1 MLDHTPHIWILLGK
15 GAGGNAQMIALAEA
29 LGWPYDA
36 KRIVY
41 NKLNRIPNI
50 LLGASAIS
58 VDRRSSDSLAP
69 PWPDIVIAGSRRS
82 APVARWIKKQ
92 SGGKARLV
100 HLMHT
105 QAPLHHFDLIITT
118 PQYRL
123 PQAANVVHNTAP
135 LNPLPLERLAAAAD
149 RWRDR
154 LASLPHPWTAVLVGG
169 NSSAYILDP
178 STSARLGHEATA
190 VARAGGGS
198 LLVTT
203 SPRTPADAA
212 DALVAAIDCPA
223 HVYRWQSNDPDNPYH
238 AFLALA
244 DQFIVTADTASQLI
258 EACQT
263 GKPVQVFDWPQR
275 SPRSAWKRILHSW
288 SEGRGDSGSPPNTLM
303 NRVFDRFVYLGLIKP
318 PRDFAALR
326 QALRRRGAL
335 RNLTEPPTSER
346 KPFDDIERA
355 VERIERLAAATRR

>member
-1 MLDHTPHIWILLGK
+1 MTHHTPLVWILLGK

-29 LGWPYDA
+29 LGWPYET
-36 KRIVY
+36 KRIIY

-50 LLGASAIS
+50 LLGASAVS
-58 VDRRSSDSLAP
+58 VNKHGSDALAP

-92 SGGKARLV
+92 SGGKVRLV

-105 QAPLHHFDLIITT
+105 QAPLRHFDLILTT

-123 PQAANVVHNTAP
+123 PEAANVVHNTAP
-135 LNPLPLERLAAAAD
+135 LNPLPMERLATAAE

-154 LASLPHPWTAVLVGG
+154 LAPLPHPWTALLVGG

-178 STSARLGHEATA
+178 STAARLGHEATA
-190 VARAGGGS
+190 IARAGSGS

-203 SPRTPADAA
+203 SPRTPADAT
-212 DALVAAIDCPA
+212 DALAAAIDCPA
-223 HVYRWQSNDPDNPYH
+223 LVYRWQRNDPDNPYH

-263 GKPVQVFDWPQR
+263 GRPVQVFDWPQR
-275 SPRSAWKRILHSW
+275 SPRSFWKRILHSW
-288 SEGRGDSGSPPNTLM
+288 SQDRGDSSSPPTTLM
-303 NRVFDRFVYLGLIKP
+303 NRLFDRFVYLGLIKP

-326 QALRRRGAL
+326 RALRQRGAL
-335 RNLTEPPTSER
+335 RHLAEPTTGEA
-346 KPFDDIERA
+346 KPFDDIERS
-355 VERIERLAAATRR
+355 VERIQRLAADTRR